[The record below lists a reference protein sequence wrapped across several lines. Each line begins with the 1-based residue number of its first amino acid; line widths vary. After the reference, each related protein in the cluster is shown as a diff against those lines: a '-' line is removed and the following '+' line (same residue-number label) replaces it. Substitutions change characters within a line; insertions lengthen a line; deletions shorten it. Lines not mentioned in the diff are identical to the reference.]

1 MHPYYF
7 RAVKQNLV
15 LTLFII
21 FMTLTVP
28 LSIMQMKD
36 KPETISS
43 IANHTIVLTASYPEK
58 LQCIIYT
65 KEHEGRLGNR
75 MFMVASAYG
84 LARLHSCQ
92 LYLTPR
98 IVNKMSAMFN
108 FDLSPFLISS
118 NLFSST
124 IHNISKLL
132 NASRKN
138 VGCDY
143 IIEMGRPNAIP
154 TGTIFELKGY
164 WQSYLH
170 FVKYSDDIRE
180 HLFAGKRSVLEKI
193 SKLFIELY
201 QRKFNFKPQF
211 LIKNHQSFK
220 AQLAQLN
227 WTTWIGIH
235 VRRKD
240 FVPLHF
246 ASDDKYLFSAI
257 EYYTRRYPNAHFLI
271 SSDDKSY
278 CRKLF
283 RHHTNIYFTPQL
295 FSESTDLVAL
305 SLCEH
310 SIVTGGTFG
319 WWAAYLA
326 NGEVIHDRVYPTGCK
341 RREHYYPS
349 WFLINGNV
357 RAHKNSNYT
366 S

>member
-7 RAVKQNLV
+7 QIVKQNLV
-15 LTLFII
+15 LTLFMIL
-21 FMTLTVP
+21 MTLAIP
-28 LSIMQMKD
+28 LYIMQMKD
-36 KPETISS
+36 KPGVVSLISNYTI
-43 IANHTIVLTASYPEK
+43 ILAASYSQK

-65 KEHEGRLGNR
+65 KEREGRLGNR

-84 LARLHSCQ
+84 LARLHSCH
-92 LYLTPR
+92 LYLTPE
-98 IVNKMSAMFN
+98 IVNEMSPIFTL
-108 FDLSPFLISS
+108 DLSPFLISS
-118 NLFSST
+118 NSFSSN
-124 IHNISKLL
+124 IHNTSKFL
-132 NASRKN
+132 NARRKN

-143 IIEMGRPNAIP
+143 IIELVRPNAIS
-154 TGTIFELKGY
+154 TGSIFELKGY

-170 FVKYSDDIRE
+170 FAKYSDDIRE
-180 HLFAGKRSVLEKI
+180 RLFAGKRSVLEEI
-193 SKLFIELY
+193 SKLFIDLY

-211 LIKNHQSFK
+211 LIKDHQSFK
-220 AQLAQLN
+220 AQLTQLN

-240 FVPLHF
+240 FVSLRY
-246 ASDDKYLFSAI
+246 ASDDKYLYSAI

-271 SSDDKSY
+271 SSDDKPY
-278 CRKLF
+278 IRKLF
-283 RHHTNIYFTPQL
+283 RHHANIFFTPQL
-295 FSESTDLVAL
+295 FSEGNDLIAL

-326 NGEVIHDRVYPTGCK
+326 YGEVIHDTVYPTGCK
-341 RREHYYPS
+341 RREHYYPP